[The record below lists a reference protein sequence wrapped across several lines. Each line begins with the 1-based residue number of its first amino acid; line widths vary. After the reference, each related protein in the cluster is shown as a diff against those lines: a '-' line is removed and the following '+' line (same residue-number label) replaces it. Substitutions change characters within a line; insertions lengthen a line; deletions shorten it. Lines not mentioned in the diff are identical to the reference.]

1 MSCISTLQ
9 SCCIL
14 KPCIVSC
21 KMQSCSSI
29 LSTHN
34 HSLTFFFMFP
44 LSSHSC
50 HSLPSLTFFLSP
62 APLAAIVL
70 WTALMLPPVTG
81 IMCYSTHC
89 PNGKS
94 VCQENCPA
102 SFHFCAAFYNQKPSG
117 GLEIALLGC
126 LDDSVGEMVPANCAI
141 SSIGQGQVGCFCNT
155 SLCNHIG
162 VPVSNTSTTSSTM
175 STMSTPARVRPEK
188 PTGLGPSEYEC
199 LYMCVC
205 ACACACAYVCA
216 CACVC
221 ICMCMCTCMYIMCV
235 DYIFVYVRCVC
246 THVGVCAHM

>member
-1 MSCISTLQ
+1 
-9 SCCIL
+9 
-14 KPCIVSC
+14 
-21 KMQSCSSI
+21 MQSCSSI

-34 HSLTFFFMFP
+34 HSLTLFFMFTLP
-44 LSSHSC
+44 SLSC

-89 PNGKS
+89 PNGES

-126 LDDSVGEMVPANCAI
+126 LDGSVGEMVPANCAI

-162 VPVSNTSTTSSTM
+162 VPVANTSTTSPT
-175 STMSTPARVRPEK
+175 TSTPTPSLGSARVRPEK
-188 PTGLGPSEYEC
+188 PTGLGPSEYGC
-199 LYMCVC
+199 LYVCVCMCV
-205 ACACACAYVCA
+205 Y
-216 CACVC
+216 
-221 ICMCMCTCMYIMCV
+221 MCTCMCV
-235 DYIFVYVRCVC
+235 DYIFVYVKC
-246 THVGVCAHM
+246 VCAHVGMCALCAHAYMSQHCKLHYRQHL